1 MIEWRESGVLLAT
14 RRHGESAA
22 IIEMFTEHH
31 GRTAGVVR
39 GGGGR
44 KMAPILQL
52 GAQLDV
58 VWKARLDEHIG
69 SFVVEPERARAAH
82 LMSDRVALS
91 GLSALC
97 ALLSFALPEREAH
110 PALYR
115 SSRAVLDMIGEN
127 PVWPLAY
134 LRWELS
140 LLEELGFGLDLS
152 VCAATGATE
161 GLAYVSPKSGRA
173 VSEAGA
179 GTWKDR
185 LLPLAPSLVGGGV
198 GDVED
203 VLQGLRV
210 TGHFLSAWLAPS
222 LGDRSLPDA
231 RARFVDALGRTT

>member
-1 MIEWRESGVLLAT
+1 
-14 RRHGESAA
+14 
-22 IIEMFTEHH
+22 
-31 GRTAGVVR
+31 
-39 GGGGR
+39 
-44 KMAPILQL
+44 
-52 GAQLDV
+52 
-58 VWKARLDEHIG
+58 
-69 SFVVEPERARAAH
+69 
-82 LMSDRVALS
+82 
-91 GLSALC
+91 
-97 ALLSFALPEREAH
+97 
-110 PALYR
+110 
-115 SSRAVLDMIGEN
+115 
-127 PVWPLAY
+127 
-134 LRWELS
+134 
-140 LLEELGFGLDLS
+140 
-152 VCAATGATE
+152 AATGATE